1 MNPDNANSAS
11 TTGTT
16 SPSGGASPPP
26 GPFSEAEFLA
36 KQQEAAKRAISNVVT
51 QLTHDIGRGL
61 DPRGWTK
68 EHPWMMV
75 AGATVAGFVGAVMA
89 VPSKEEQALRRLARL
104 EEALLPKTKAEPK
117 AAAAAGDAKHVDE
130 DDGGAKS
137 YAKGHTSF
145 LGGLGR
151 QVLEAVK
158 PAILSALTAGIT
170 AKASQPEPA
179 PVQPPPAPT
188 GGAVYAAA
196 QTGAPDPSAAI

>member
-1 MNPDNANSAS
+1 MNNDSGNSAS

-36 KQQEAAKRAISNVVT
+36 KQQEAAKRAISNVIT
-51 QLTHDIGRGL
+51 ELTHNIGHGI
-61 DPRGWTK
+61 DPRAWTK

-75 AGATVAGFVGAVMA
+75 AGATVAGFVGAMMA

-104 EEALLPKTKAEPK
+104 EEALLPKASEKKEP
-117 AAAAAGDAKHVDE
+117 AADGKHASE
-130 DDGGAKS
+130 EDGGAKS

-158 PAILSALTAGIT
+158 PAIMSALTAGIT
-170 AKASQPEPA
+170 AKASQPQPQPVTTAPA
-179 PVQPPPAPT
+179 GSP
-188 GGAVYAAA
+188 GYAGA
-196 QTGAPDPSAAI
+196 QTGADPSATI